1 VFLVAAQALTSLIA
15 ALFFGADVTRRS
27 GCMNDKADS
36 TRLVTESLA
45 ERVAR
50 PVVYRL
56 PDMDRVRVI
65 SNLQYGEVDNPYLL
79 MDVYIPPDLKPHER
93 RPVVVFIHGG
103 LGPEHKPKDW
113 GMFQSWGRLVAAAGM
128 VAVMFT
134 HRFSPP
140 PQLLL
145 VEAASDL
152 RAALQYLRSNAESFQ
167 ADGDCVGVCAW
178 SSGGELLTPLLSR
191 ERPVFVRCLVAFYAL
206 LDVQQYAPPGDAA
219 ALKYLKAFSAIESL
233 PEDASTLTPM
243 LIVRAGRE
251 EIPTLND
258 ALDRFVAK
266 ALAANAPITVTNYPA
281 GGHGFDSFDTSGD
294 IERSRQIVRSSIEFM
309 RTHLGLG

>member
-1 VFLVAAQALTSLIA
+1 
-15 ALFFGADVTRRS
+15 
-27 GCMNDKADS
+27 MNDKAHS
-36 TRLVTESLA
+36 TQSVAESLA

-56 PDMDRVRVI
+56 PDMDKVRVI
-65 SNLQYGEVDNPYLL
+65 SDLKYSDVDNPYLL
-79 MDVYIPPDLKPHER
+79 MDVYLPPDLKPHER

-103 LGPEHKPKDW
+103 AGSETKPKDW

-128 VAVMFT
+128 VAVIFT

-152 RAALQYLRSNAESFQ
+152 SAALQYIRSNAESFQ

-178 SSGGELLTPLLSR
+178 SSGGELLTPLLID
-191 ERPVFVRCLVAFYAL
+191 RPVFVRCLVAFYAL

-219 ALKYLKAFSAIESL
+219 ALRYLKAFSAIASL
-233 PEDASTLTPM
+233 PEDASTLMPM
-243 LIVRAGRE
+243 LIVRAGRD

-258 ALDRFVAK
+258 ALDRFVAR
-266 ALAANAPITVTNYPA
+266 ALAANAPITVTNYPE
-281 GGHGFDSFDTSGD
+281 GGHGFDSFDNKGD
-294 IERSRQIVRSSIEFM
+294 EERSKQIVRSSIEFM
-309 RTHLGLG
+309 RTHLGLA

>member
-1 VFLVAAQALTSLIA
+1 
-15 ALFFGADVTRRS
+15 
-27 GCMNDKADS
+27 MNDKVNS
-36 TRLVTESLA
+36 TRSIARSLTVT

-56 PDMDRVRVI
+56 PDMDRVHVI
-65 SNLQYGEVDNPYLL
+65 PNLKYSEVDSPYLL
-79 MDVYIPPDLKPHER
+79 MDVHIPPDLEPHER

-103 LGPEHKPKDW
+103 AGPEHRPKDW

-140 PQLLL
+140 PNLQL

-152 RAALQYLRSNAESFQ
+152 SAALQFLRSNAESFQ

-178 SSGGELLTPLLSR
+178 SSGGELLTPLLV

-206 LDVQQYAPPGDAA
+206 LDVQQYAPPGNEA
-219 ALKYLKAFSAIESL
+219 ALKYLKAFSAIAAL
-233 PEDASTLTPM
+233 PEDASTLMPM
-243 LIVRAGRE
+243 LIVRAGRDD
-251 EIPTLND
+251 IPTLND
-258 ALDRFVAK
+258 ALDRFVAR
-266 ALAANAPITVTNYPA
+266 ALAANAPITVTNHPA
-281 GGHGFDSFDTSGD
+281 GGHGFDSFDNKGD
-294 IERSRQIVRSSIEFM
+294 EERSKQIVRSSIEFM
-309 RTHLGLG
+309 RTHLGLA

>member
-1 VFLVAAQALTSLIA
+1 
-15 ALFFGADVTRRS
+15 
-27 GCMNDKADS
+27 MNEEADS
-36 TRLVTESLA
+36 TRSVAESLA

-50 PVVYRL
+50 PVVYQL
-56 PDMDRVRVI
+56 PDMDKVRVI
-65 SNLQYGEVDNPYLL
+65 SNLRYSEVDNPYLL
-79 MDVYIPPDLKPHER
+79 MDVYLPPGLMARER

-103 LGPEHKPKDW
+103 AGPEYKPKDW

-152 RAALQYLRSNAESFQ
+152 NTAIKYIRSNAELFH
-167 ADGDCVGVCAW
+167 ADGDRISVCAW
-178 SSGGELLTPLLSR
+178 SSGGELLSPLLI
-191 ERPVFVRCLVAFYAL
+191 ERPAFVRCLVAFYAL

-219 ALKYLKAFSAIESL
+219 TLQYLKAFSAIASL
-233 PEDASTLTPM
+233 PEDASTLMPM
-243 LIVRAGRE
+243 LVVRAGRD

-258 ALDRFVAK
+258 AMDRFVAR
-266 ALAANAPITVTNYPA
+266 ALTINAPITVINHPA
-281 GGHGFDSFDTSGD
+281 GGHGFDNQNND
-294 IERSRQIVRSSIEFM
+294 ERSREIIRSSIEFM
-309 RTHLGLG
+309 RTHLRSE

>member
-1 VFLVAAQALTSLIA
+1 
-15 ALFFGADVTRRS
+15 
-27 GCMNDKADS
+27 MNEEADS
-36 TRLVTESLA
+36 TRSVAESLA

-50 PVVYRL
+50 PVVYQL
-56 PDMDRVRVI
+56 PDMDKVRVI
-65 SNLQYGEVDNPYLL
+65 SNLKYSEVDNPYLL
-79 MDVYIPPDLKPHER
+79 MDVYLPPGLMARER

-103 LGPEHKPKDW
+103 AGPEYKPKDW

-152 RAALQYLRSNAESFQ
+152 NTAIKYIRSNAELFR
-167 ADGDCVGVCAW
+167 ADGDRISVCAW
-178 SSGGELLTPLLSR
+178 SSGGELLSPLLI
-191 ERPVFVRCLVAFYAL
+191 ERPAFVRCLVAFYAL

-219 ALKYLKAFSAIESL
+219 TLQYLKAFSAIASL
-233 PEDASTLTPM
+233 PEDASTLMPM
-243 LIVRAGRE
+243 LVVRAGRD

-258 ALDRFVAK
+258 AMDRFVAR
-266 ALAANAPITVTNYPA
+266 ALTINAPITVINHPA
-281 GGHGFDSFDTSGD
+281 GGHGFDNQNND
-294 IERSRQIVRSSIEFM
+294 ERSREIIRSSIEFM
-309 RTHLGLG
+309 RTHLRSE

>member
-1 VFLVAAQALTSLIA
+1 
-15 ALFFGADVTRRS
+15 
-27 GCMNDKADS
+27 MNHKADS
-36 TRLVTESLA
+36 TRSAAESLRVT

-56 PDMDRVRVI
+56 PDMDRVCVI
-65 SNLQYGEVDNPYLL
+65 SNLKYSEVDNPYLL
-79 MDVYIPPDLKPHER
+79 MDVYLPPDLEPHER

-103 LGPEHKPKDW
+103 AGPEHKPKDW
-113 GMFQSWGRLVAAAGM
+113 GMFQSWSRLVAAAGM

-140 PQLLL
+140 PNLLL

-152 RAALQYLRSNAESFQ
+152 NAALQYLRSNADSFQ

-178 SSGGELLTPLLSR
+178 SSGGELLTPLLR
-191 ERPVFVRCLVAFYAL
+191 EMPIFVRCLVAFYAL
-206 LDVQQYAPPGDAA
+206 LDVQQYAPPGNAE
-219 ALKYLKAFSAIESL
+219 ALRYLKAFSALASL
-233 PEDASTLTPM
+233 PEDASTLMPM
-243 LIVRAGRE
+243 LVIRAGRD

-266 ALAANAPITVTNYPA
+266 ALAANAPITVINHPV
-281 GGHGFDSFDTSGD
+281 GGHGFDTFGHKGD
-294 IERSRQIVRSSIEFM
+294 ERAKQIVRSSIEFM
-309 RTHLGLG
+309 RTHLGLA

>member
-1 VFLVAAQALTSLIA
+1 MS
-15 ALFFGADVTRRS
+15 
-27 GCMNDKADS
+27 DKADS
-36 TRLVTESLA
+36 TQSVAESLA
-45 ERVAR
+45 ERVAK
-50 PVVYRL
+50 PVVYQL

-65 SNLQYGEVDNPYLL
+65 SNLKYSKMDNPYLL
-79 MDVYIPPDLKPHER
+79 MDVYLPPDLKPHER
-93 RPVVVFIHGG
+93 RPVVLFIHGG
-103 LGPEHKPKDW
+103 AGPEYKPKDW

-152 RAALQYLRSNAESFQ
+152 SAALQYLRSNAESFQ

-178 SSGGELLTPLLSR
+178 SSGGELLTPLLI

-219 ALKYLKAFSAIESL
+219 ALRYLKAFSAIASL
-233 PEDASTLTPM
+233 PEDASTLMPM
-243 LIVRAGRE
+243 LIVRAGRD

-258 ALDRFVAK
+258 ALDRFVAR
-266 ALAANAPITVTNYPA
+266 ALAANAPITVMNHPT
-281 GGHGFDSFDTSGD
+281 GGHGFDSFDSKGD
-294 IERSRQIVRSSIEFM
+294 EERSKQIIRSSIEFM
-309 RTHLGLG
+309 RSHLGFA

>member
-1 VFLVAAQALTSLIA
+1 
-15 ALFFGADVTRRS
+15 
-27 GCMNDKADS
+27 MNEEADS
-36 TRLVTESLA
+36 TRSVAESLA

-50 PVVYRL
+50 PVVYQL
-56 PDMDRVRVI
+56 PDMDKVRVI
-65 SNLQYGEVDNPYLL
+65 SNLKYSEVDNPYLL
-79 MDVYIPPDLKPHER
+79 MDVYLPPGLMARER

-103 LGPEHKPKDW
+103 AGPEYKPKDW

-152 RAALQYLRSNAESFQ
+152 NTAIKYIRSNAELFH
-167 ADGDCVGVCAW
+167 ADGDRISVCAW
-178 SSGGELLTPLLSR
+178 SSGGELLSPLLI
-191 ERPVFVRCLVAFYAL
+191 ERPAFVRCLVAFYAL

-219 ALKYLKAFSAIESL
+219 TLQYLKAFSAIASL
-233 PEDASTLTPM
+233 PEDASTLMPM
-243 LIVRAGRE
+243 LVVRAGRD

-258 ALDRFVAK
+258 AMDRFVAR
-266 ALAANAPITVTNYPA
+266 ALTINAPITVINHPA
-281 GGHGFDSFDTSGD
+281 GGHGFDNQNND
-294 IERSRQIVRSSIEFM
+294 ERSREIIRSSIEFM
-309 RTHLGLG
+309 RTHLRSE

>member
-1 VFLVAAQALTSLIA
+1 
-15 ALFFGADVTRRS
+15 
-27 GCMNDKADS
+27 MNDKAHS
-36 TRLVTESLA
+36 TQSVAESLA
-45 ERVAR
+45 KRVAR

-56 PDMDRVRVI
+56 PDMDKVRVI
-65 SNLQYGEVDNPYLL
+65 SNLKYSDVDNPYLL
-79 MDVYIPPDLKPHER
+79 MDVYLPPDLKPHER
-93 RPVVVFIHGG
+93 RPVVFFIHGG
-103 LGPEHKPKDW
+103 AGPETKPKDW

-128 VAVMFT
+128 VAVIFT

-152 RAALQYLRSNAESFQ
+152 SAALQYIRSNAESFQ

-178 SSGGELLTPLLSR
+178 SSGGELLTPLLI

-219 ALKYLKAFSAIESL
+219 ALRYLKAFSAIASL
-233 PEDASTLTPM
+233 PEDASTLMPM
-243 LIVRAGRE
+243 LIVRAGRD

-258 ALDRFVAK
+258 ALDRFVAR
-266 ALAANAPITVTNYPA
+266 ALAANAPITVTNYPE
-281 GGHGFDSFDTSGD
+281 GGHGFDSFDNKGD
-294 IERSRQIVRSSIEFM
+294 EERSKQIVRSSIEFM
-309 RTHLGLG
+309 RTHLGLA

>member
-1 VFLVAAQALTSLIA
+1 
-15 ALFFGADVTRRS
+15 
-27 GCMNDKADS
+27 MNDKVNS
-36 TRLVTESLA
+36 TRSIAESLTVT

-65 SNLQYGEVDNPYLL
+65 PNLKYSEVDSPYLL
-79 MDVYIPPDLKPHER
+79 MDVYIPPDLEPHER

-103 LGPEHKPKDW
+103 AGPEHRPKDW

-140 PQLLL
+140 PNLQL

-152 RAALQYLRSNAESFQ
+152 SAALQFLRSNAESFQ

-178 SSGGELLTPLLSR
+178 SSGGELLTPLLV

-206 LDVQQYAPPGDAA
+206 LDVQQYAPPGNEA
-219 ALKYLKAFSAIESL
+219 ALKYLKAFSAIAAL
-233 PEDASTLTPM
+233 PEDASTLMPM
-243 LIVRAGRE
+243 LIVRAGRDD
-251 EIPTLND
+251 IPTLND
-258 ALDRFVAK
+258 ALDRFVAR
-266 ALAANAPITVTNYPA
+266 ALAANAPITVTNHPA
-281 GGHGFDSFDTSGD
+281 GGHGFDSFDNKGD
-294 IERSRQIVRSSIEFM
+294 EECSKQIVRSSIEFM
-309 RTHLGLG
+309 RTHLGLA

>member
-1 VFLVAAQALTSLIA
+1 
-15 ALFFGADVTRRS
+15 
-27 GCMNDKADS
+27 MNDKVNS
-36 TRLVTESLA
+36 TRSIAESLTVT

-65 SNLQYGEVDNPYLL
+65 PNLKYSEVDSPYLL
-79 MDVYIPPDLKPHER
+79 MDVYIPPDLEPHER

-103 LGPEHKPKDW
+103 AGPEHRPKDW

-140 PQLLL
+140 PNLQL

-152 RAALQYLRSNAESFQ
+152 SAALQFLRSNAESFQ

-178 SSGGELLTPLLSR
+178 SSGGELLTPLLV

-206 LDVQQYAPPGDAA
+206 LDVQQYAPPGNEA
-219 ALKYLKAFSAIESL
+219 ALKYLKAFSAIAAL
-233 PEDASTLTPM
+233 PEDASTLMPM
-243 LIVRAGRE
+243 LIVRAGRDD
-251 EIPTLND
+251 IPTLND
-258 ALDRFVAK
+258 ALDRFVAR
-266 ALAANAPITVTNYPA
+266 ALAANAPITVTNHPA
-281 GGHGFDSFDTSGD
+281 GGHGFDSFDNKGD
-294 IERSRQIVRSSIEFM
+294 EEPSKQIVRSSIEFM
-309 RTHLGLG
+309 RTHLGLA